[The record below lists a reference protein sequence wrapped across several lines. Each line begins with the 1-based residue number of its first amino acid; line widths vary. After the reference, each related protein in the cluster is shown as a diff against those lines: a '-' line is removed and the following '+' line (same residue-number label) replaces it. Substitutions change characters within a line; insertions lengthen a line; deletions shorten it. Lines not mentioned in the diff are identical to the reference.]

1 MKSMHSLLDEAEKEW
16 RSEVKRDFP
25 LWGNIPVARKTSSSD
40 EDWQFYTDSKKIYAN
55 INDDRSLQEGFETI
69 ISEYWDGKPED
80 LARETMH
87 YALFHELYHHLE
99 APFSMFGD
107 DNDNKRT
114 RQAIRSGLLKS
125 EPDLSALEQIVR
137 VEESENMVSDFI
149 LDNRFAIDNKVK
161 GYVRP
166 DIIPTFHFL
175 WLQKSSAEANFYTIT
190 RFIYGALYGPQS
202 THGFFED
209 KTGKDGVD
217 VAEEALSA
225 LINRPVRLPRQKDSL
240 VDDDKSTFHTDPETY
255 DRLQEY
261 ASDIREVFSGNDR
274 YKGIERFMAVIGP
287 YVKKG
292 IMPREHPLDEE
303 NPAKNPQSV
312 LQDLVDDMSPE
323 EQKQFLDELSQESDD
338 PLGLGVSAMHEFYKR
353 NHASVKI
360 YNGNKT
366 DESESVGRQEH
377 FYLKGSQI
385 ITEDQISRLNLKRIE
400 YFELRGLPCLIE
412 LENGT
417 YRLNEYGL
425 KPRDLREIKP
435 KDLKD
440 AEQRSLS
447 DILYADSSID
457 FHVPDV
463 VEVYV
468 NIGQGHGYRDKNFR
482 VDDRSYWDMTYHL
495 LYGFV
500 DALREGGE
508 KVGKKTDIHIHSIDT
523 SIHHHDKKSYYL
535 DSKLVSVD
543 QFWEGSHSVIETLF
557 NRGSNPDHNYH
568 DDIFV
573 CNYLD
578 GSYRDG
584 KKRTYVLIDHLGDS
598 MISTSTMCLNS
609 SDEYPEYIAKCGIS
623 LDDVDMYLNYTPFE
637 LQLLEI
643 SKSSGNKILLLDIDD
658 FRNGHPIYETA
669 ALREKNPNLTYQHF
683 TDNFE
688 DKYSMMKESIEI
700 TL

>member
-25 LWGNIPVARKTSSSD
+25 LWGSIPVARKTSSSD
-40 EDWQFYTDSKKIYAN
+40 ADWQFYTDFKKIYAN
-55 INDDRSLQEGFETI
+55 INDDRSLQEGFETLI
-69 ISEYWDGKPED
+69 PEYWDGKPED

-87 YALFHELYHHLE
+87 YVLFHELYHSLE
-99 APFSMFGD
+99 APFSRFGD
-107 DNDNKRT
+107 DNDQKRI

-137 VEESENMVSDFI
+137 IEESENTVSDFI

-166 DIIPTFHFL
+166 DIITAFHFL
-175 WLQKSSAEANFYTIT
+175 SLQKSSAEANLYTIT

-225 LINRPVRLPRQKDSL
+225 LITRPVRLPRQKESSADY
-240 VDDDKSTFHTDPETY
+240 DKTPLSSKDPEGY

-261 ASDIREVFSGNDR
+261 ATSIWEVFSGDDR
-274 YKGIERFMAVIGP
+274 HKGIERFMAVLGS

-292 IMPREHPLDEE
+292 MPRELPMDE
-303 NPAKNPQSV
+303 NTAKNPQRV
-312 LQDLVDDMSPE
+312 LQDLFDDMSVE
-323 EQKQFLDELSQESDD
+323 GQKKFVDELSQEGDTA
-338 PLGLGVSAMHEFYKR
+338 LGLDTFAIHEFYKR

-360 YNGNKT
+360 YSGNKT

-377 FYLKGSQI
+377 FYLKGSRVL
-385 ITEDQISRLNLKRIE
+385 TEDQVSRLNLKRIE
-400 YFELRGLPCLIE
+400 YFERRGLPCLIE
-412 LENGT
+412 LENGM

-425 KPRDLREIKP
+425 KPGDLREMKQR
-435 KDLKD
+435 DLKN

-447 DILYADSSID
+447 GILYADSRMD

-463 VEVYV
+463 VEVYIERPERFSV
-468 NIGQGHGYRDKNFR
+468 YKENFGVGDGGH
-482 VDDRSYWDMTYHL
+482 WDMAYHV

-500 DALREGGE
+500 DALREAGE
-508 KVGKKTDIHIHSIDT
+508 KVGKKTDIQIHNCLRFQS
-523 SIHHHDKKSYYL
+523 
-535 DSKLVSVD
+535 DSEVVSVD
-543 QFWEGSHSVIETLF
+543 QFLEGDYSVIETLF
-557 NRGSNPDHNYH
+557 KPEYKGEEDVF
-568 DDIFV
+568 I
-573 CNYLD
+573 CNYP
-578 GSYRDG
+578 DG
-584 KKRTYVLIDHLGDS
+584 KKRTYVLITDLADF
-598 MISTSTMCLNS
+598 S
-609 SDEYPEYIAKCGIS
+609 SDFLSFNNSDEFREYDRDMRARNEEYYDPNCILPI
-623 LDDVDMYLNYTPFE
+623 E
-637 LQLLEI
+637 LQLIEI
-643 SKSSGNKILLLDIDD
+643 SKSLGNNILVLDFARRGRIE
-658 FRNGHPIYETA
+658 RGLKVVE
-669 ALREKNPNLTYQHF
+669 RPNFTYRTF